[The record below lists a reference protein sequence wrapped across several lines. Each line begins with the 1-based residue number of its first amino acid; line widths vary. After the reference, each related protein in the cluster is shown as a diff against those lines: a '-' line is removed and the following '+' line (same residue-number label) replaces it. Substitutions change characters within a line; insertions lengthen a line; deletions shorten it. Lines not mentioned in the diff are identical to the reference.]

1 MADNVFEMF
10 TRHIE
15 KTRYETVIEI
25 GSITMRLL
33 GTLVHCMS
41 SKYQHDILYGSIS

>member
-1 MADNVFEMF
+1 MYSKCILD
-10 TRHIE
+10 IE